1 MQAVKVSKF
10 KEGLGKQLSWENL
23 AGAGRIMQF
32 PRAADA
38 QRKQYPAAVH
48 QMVITAE
55 LGKSSQMKEAI
66 QRVTECQSG
75 HLPVA
80 HTPGKAGQ
88 HFALRRGV
96 KQTVVLTL

>member
-1 MQAVKVSKF
+1 MQTVKVSKF

-55 LGKSSQMKEAI
+55 LGKSSQMKGAI
-66 QRVTECQSG
+66 QRVTECQRG
-75 HLPVA
+75 HLPESS
-80 HTPGKAGQ
+80 HTRKGGP
-88 HFALRRGV
+88 ALSSEKGG
-96 KQTVVLTL
+96 

>member
-55 LGKSSQMKEAI
+55 LGKSSQMKGAI
-66 QRVTECQSG
+66 QRADIF
-75 HLPVA
+75 LRA